1 MANEEQQ
8 HGAVSIGEVI
18 NGQIATKIDYLQ
30 QLQNAIADHD
40 DCQVYQLLD
49 NQRYAA
55 EIEHREQQP
64 NDSRVMNLV
73 DNLADQLSNYLS
85 SNLIKYLGKAFKL
98 SQAGKRYNSKRIGEL
113 SKENERLQSLIDD
126 ATTRE
131 QRRAELQEE
140 LKDITA
146 RSGIFESSRNR
157 ESRESIVEEI
167 AHLEDLDQEART
179 AAENIK
185 QNERTILD
193 LSKEN
198 TILSYEQK
206 SINDVF
212 GSFEDFELANRSLY
226 ANYLAS
232 LSGGASDEGKRG
244 SNNE

>member
-1 MANEEQQ
+1 MD
-8 HGAVSIGEVI
+8 
-18 NGQIATKIDYLQ
+18 K
-30 QLQNAIADHD
+30 
-40 DCQVYQLLD
+40 
-49 NQRYAA
+49 
-55 EIEHREQQP
+55 
-64 NDSRVMNLV
+64 
-73 DNLADQLSNYLS
+73 
-85 SNLIKYLGKAFKL
+85 
-98 SQAGKRYNSKRIGEL
+98 
-113 SKENERLQSLIDD
+113 
-126 ATTRE
+126 
-131 QRRAELQEE
+131 
-140 LKDITA
+140 
-146 RSGIFESSRNR
+146 
-157 ESRESIVEEI
+157 SIVEEI

-179 AAENIK
+179 AVENIK

>member
-1 MANEEQQ
+1 M
-8 HGAVSIGEVI
+8 
-18 NGQIATKIDYLQ
+18 
-30 QLQNAIADHD
+30 
-40 DCQVYQLLD
+40 
-49 NQRYAA
+49 
-55 EIEHREQQP
+55 
-64 NDSRVMNLV
+64 
-73 DNLADQLSNYLS
+73 
-85 SNLIKYLGKAFKL
+85 
-98 SQAGKRYNSKRIGEL
+98 

-232 LSGGASDEGKRG
+232 LKMCIRDRPSATGFSAPVPDLGDYQPGLRLDCTRD
-244 SNNE
+244 